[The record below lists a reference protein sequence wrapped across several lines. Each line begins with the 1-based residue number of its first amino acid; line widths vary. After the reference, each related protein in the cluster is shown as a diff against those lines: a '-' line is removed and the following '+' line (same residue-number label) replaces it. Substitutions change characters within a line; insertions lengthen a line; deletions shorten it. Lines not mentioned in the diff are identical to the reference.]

1 MKNVIKKFLCFN
13 SLFLACNLATAST
26 YVFTNAGAIG
36 REGPTQA
43 QIDSNYT
50 GTNLANSV
58 SINIRGI
65 QEWTVPAD
73 GNYFLEVW
81 GAQGGRGGV
90 DDSIVE
96 GGLGA
101 SIKGIFNFVNLLL
114 GFSDGLFGWNFNH

>member
-1 MKNVIKKFLCFN
+1 MKTNFQLIFCLTLGIVF
-13 SLFLACNLATAST
+13 SQLAYANT
-26 YVFTNAGAIG
+26 YTFTNAGVTG
-36 REGPTQA
+36 RDGPTQA
-43 QIDSNYT
+43 QIDTNYT

-65 QEWTVPAD
+65 QEWTVPAN

-101 SIKGIFNFVNLLL
+101 RIKGIFNLSQNRHK
-114 GFSDGLFGWNFNH
+114 SSTET